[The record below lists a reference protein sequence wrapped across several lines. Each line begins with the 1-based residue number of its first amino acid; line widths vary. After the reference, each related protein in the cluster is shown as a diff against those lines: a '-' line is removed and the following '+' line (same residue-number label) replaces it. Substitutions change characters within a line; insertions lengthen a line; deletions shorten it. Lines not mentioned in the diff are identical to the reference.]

1 MKIKPLDFV
10 RLLENP
16 TKIGMITEI
25 SSYET
30 KDNPEYLKASVH
42 WIGEGSSA
50 WHGEDTLIVIDSL
63 PYILAKEMVHPFS
76 SKGKQYARKSFEK
89 RY

>member
-42 WIGEGSSA
+42 WIGERLFL
-50 WHGEDTLIVIDSL
+50 HG
-63 PYILAKEMVHPFS
+63 M
-76 SKGKQYARKSFEK
+76 GKMG
-89 RY
+89 